1 MGRIFSGQSAVAHLG
16 ATIAAGNT
24 GGPNCSAGAA
34 GSVDSAGYNL
44 TSDKTGKACA
54 CTAATDLVN
63 RNPALG
69 HLASNGGPTKTLLPA
84 ATSPADDVILSVE
97 ATLSY
102 TGCTLRH
109 LHYRGDPGGQ
119 PRIGAPASLAP

>member
-69 HLASNGGPTKTLLPA
+69 HLASNGGPTKTLPA
-84 ATSPADDVILSVE
+84 R
-97 ATLSY
+97 
-102 TGCTLRH
+102 RH
-109 LHYRGDPGGQ
+109 KPGRPCDP
-119 PRIGAPASLAP
+119 